1 VTPPPGLERAWPARL
16 TQAWPAVRVTFRP
29 SVRLR
34 LTLLYG
40 GLFLAAGAGLLALTY
55 TIVRAN
61 FTPLP
66 RQIAFQAEQSSP
78 GTSAEGVVQF
88 LPSALGEKV
97 TPDGR
102 PLAEALKE
110 LQQQAQVAAERRLLY
125 GSGVALACMALVS
138 VGLGWVVAGRVLRPL
153 QEITATAKRL
163 SGQNLHER
171 IDLDRPGD
179 ELKELADTFDAML
192 ERLDAA
198 FESQRRFV
206 ANASHELRTPLTIAR
221 TEVDVALANPKST
234 PAELWAMAERVRD
247 ATARSERL
255 IESLLTLARSER
267 ELRARDAADLA
278 EAAGDAL
285 SLARRD
291 AGPLGIEVTTHLAP
305 APVAGDR
312 VLLDR
317 LVANLVENA
326 VRHNQPGGWL
336 EVATGRERSAWPG
349 SRGAAFVQ
357 VANGGVPIPT
367 EQVTSLFEP
376 FQRLTGRTASA
387 DGAGL
392 GLSIVRSVAKAHGG
406 EALARAL
413 PHGGLEVTV
422 RLPASG

>member
-1 VTPPPGLERAWPARL
+1 LTPPGPERAWPA
-16 TQAWPAVRVTFRP
+16 VGFRP

-61 FTPLP
+61 FMPLP
-66 RQIAFQAEQSSP
+66 SQVTVALPPNEIVEDP
-78 GTSAEGVVQF
+78 TGKGVVRF

-97 TPDGR
+97 TTDGR
-102 PLAEALKE
+102 PLADAIEE
-110 LQQQAQVAAERRLLY
+110 LQQQARAAAERRLLY

-153 QEITATAKRL
+153 QDITATAKRL

-171 IDLDRPGD
+171 IGLDGPHD

-234 PAELWAMAERVRD
+234 PAELRAMAERVRD

-255 IESLLTLARSER
+255 IESLLTLARSGR
-267 ELRARDAADLA
+267 ELRARDPADLA
-278 EAAGDAL
+278 QAAGDAL
-285 SLARRD
+285 APARRE
-291 AGPLGIEVTTHLAP
+291 AGPLGL
-305 APVAGDR
+305 
-312 VLLDR
+312 
-317 LVANLVENA
+317 
-326 VRHNQPGGWL
+326 
-336 EVATGRERSAWPG
+336 
-349 SRGAAFVQ
+349 
-357 VANGGVPIPT
+357 
-367 EQVTSLFEP
+367 
-376 FQRLTGRTASA
+376 
-387 DGAGL
+387 
-392 GLSIVRSVAKAHGG
+392 
-406 EALARAL
+406 
-413 PHGGLEVTV
+413 
-422 RLPASG
+422 

>member
-1 VTPPPGLERAWPARL
+1 LTPTGPERAWPA
-16 TQAWPAVRVTFRP
+16 VRFRP

-34 LTLLYG
+34 FTLLYG

-55 TIVRAN
+55 TIVQAN
-61 FTPLP
+61 FMPLP
-66 RQIAFQAEQSSP
+66 SQVAVALPPNDVIEDPTGKR
-78 GTSAEGVVQF
+78 VVQF
-88 LPSALGEKV
+88 LPSALEEKV
-97 TPDGR
+97 TTDGR
-102 PLAEALKE
+102 QLADALEE
-110 LQQQAQVAAERRLLY
+110 LQQQARVAAERRLLY

-153 QEITATAKRL
+153 HDITATAKRL

-171 IDLDRPGD
+171 IGLDGPED

-234 PAELWAMAERVRD
+234 PAELRAMAERVRD

-267 ELRARDAADLA
+267 ELRARDPADLA

-285 SLARRD
+285 SAARRE
-291 AGPLGIEVTTHLAP
+291 AGPLGLSVTAHLAP
-305 APVAGDR
+305 APVAGDQA
-312 VLLDR
+312 LLDR

-336 EVATGRERSAWPG
+336 EVATGTE
-349 SRGAAFVQ
+349 RGAWTGVRGTAFVQ
-357 VANGGVPIPT
+357 VANGGTPIPPD
-367 EQVTSLFEP
+367 QAPSLFEP
-376 FQRLTGRTASA
+376 FRRLAGRTAEA
-387 DGAGL
+387 GGAGL

-406 EALARAL
+406 QAHARAL
-413 PHGGLEVTV
+413 PYGGLEVTV
-422 RLPASG
+422 CLPTSG